1 MNEPYCETIAGEVSI
16 RKMYA
21 GGLSYF
27 SSGSLGRGIGESAC
41 PQAAGSAISEPR
53 QANRV
58 VAAKNN
64 EEKMRCNRDG
74 VNMLS
79 GCAIIEL
86 VVVLAFG
93 ERAKRIPAFDRNLTR
108 ASNVGREARSF

>member
-1 MNEPYCETIAGEVSI
+1 M
-16 RKMYA
+16 
-21 GGLSYF
+21 
-27 SSGSLGRGIGESAC
+27 
-41 PQAAGSAISEPR
+41 QADCRIFR
-53 QANRV
+53 
-58 VAAKNN
+58 AAKNN

-93 ERAKRIPAFDRNLTR
+93 GRAKRIPAFDRNLTR
-108 ASNVGREARSF
+108 ASSVGRKRGPFNPHRSKYRSILIGFVTVLFS